1 MKKAVGILALAVAV
15 TQLVSC
21 GGPTPAPPPDHRL
34 VGYAMLPAASF
45 VDGPTSGQ
53 FAGGA
58 NGVTG
63 PFEAQQPV
71 QGVSALL
78 PETSGRFLAMSDNGF
93 GTKENSPDYVLVVYR
108 FVPSLKTS
116 AGGEATIGFEIAMT
130 LRDRE
135 DKIGFPIVAEQE
147 TYHADPEVPAEEA
160 IPVDEAIKENRLI
173 TGADLDI
180 ESFRRMSD
188 GTFWF
193 GDEFG
198 PFLIYTDASGVL
210 LRPPVPLPGVKS
222 PESPFLG
229 NEQPNAQASGGFE
242 AMAQSI
248 DGSRLYPMLEKPL
261 EGAPEGELNI
271 YEFDPMSGTYVS
283 EEPLRK
289 YRLDPAAM
297 AASEFVAL
305 SDSTF
310 LVLERDA
317 EQGADAR
324 HKKIYLVDFGVT
336 DAEGYLLKR
345 EVVDLLSIP
354 DPNNIGGMGETF
366 TFPFVTIESIAVFDD
381 NTVAVA
387 NDNNYPFSLGRHLAA
402 GAPDDTELLLIR
414 FQERLADLTVQ

>member
-1 MKKAVGILALAVAV
+1 MKKAAGTLAFVAV
-15 TQLVSC
+15 MTQLAAC

-34 VGYAMLPAASF
+34 VGFAMLPAASF

-53 FAGGA
+53 FAGGG
-58 NGVTG
+58 NGVSG
-63 PFEAQQPV
+63 PFELRQPV

-93 GTKENSPDYVLVVYR
+93 GTLENSPDYVLVVYR

-116 AGGEATIGFEIAMT
+116 AGGEATIGFETAMT

-147 TYHADPEVPAEEA
+147 TYRADSE
-160 IPVDEAIKENRLI
+160 IPVDEAIKEGRLI

-222 PESPFLG
+222 PQNPLLG
-229 NEQPNAQASGGFE
+229 SDQPNAQPSGGFE

-271 YEFDPMSGTYVS
+271 YEFDPMSGAYVS
-283 EEPLRK
+283 EEPVRK
-289 YRLDPAAM
+289 YRLNPDAI

-305 SDSTF
+305 SESTF
-310 LVLERDA
+310 LILERDA
-317 EQGADAR
+317 EQGADAL

-366 TFPFVTIESIAVFDD
+366 NFPFVTIESIAVFDD
-381 NTVAVA
+381 NTIVVA
-387 NDNNYPFSLGRHLAA
+387 NDNNYPFSLGRHVAA
-402 GAPDDTELLLIR
+402 GMPDDTELILIR

>member
-1 MKKAVGILALAVAV
+1 VKKAVGILALLVAM
-15 TQLVSC
+15 TQLVAC

-34 VGYAMLPAASF
+34 VAYAVLPAASF

-53 FAGGA
+53 FAGSA
-58 NGVTG
+58 NGVSV
-63 PFEAQQPV
+63 PFEAQQPA

-93 GTKENSPDYVLVVYR
+93 GTQENSPDYVLTVYR
-108 FVPSLKTS
+108 FVPSLKTA
-116 AGGEATIGFEIAMT
+116 AGGEATIGFETAMT

-147 TYHADPEVPAEEA
+147 TYRADSE
-160 IPVDEAIKENRLI
+160 IPVDEAIKEGRLI

-222 PESPFLG
+222 PQSPLLG
-229 NEQPNAQASGGFE
+229 NDQPNAQASGGFE

-271 YEFDPMSGTYVS
+271 YEFDPMSGVYVS
-283 EEPLRK
+283 EEPVRK
-289 YRLDPAAM
+289 YRLSPEAM

-305 SDSTF
+305 SENTF

-317 EQGADAR
+317 EQGADAL
-324 HKKIYLVDFGVT
+324 HKKIFLVDFGVT
-336 DAEGYLLKR
+336 DVDGYLLKR
-345 EVVDLLSIP
+345 EVVDLLRIP
-354 DPNNIGGMGETF
+354 DPNDIGGFGETF
-366 TFPFVTIESIAVFDD
+366 SFPFVTIESIAVFDE
-381 NTVAVA
+381 NTIAVA
-387 NDNNYPFSLGRHLAA
+387 NDNNYPFSVGRHVAA
-402 GAPDDTELLLIR
+402 GAPDDSELILIR
-414 FQERLADLTVQ
+414 FQERLADLRVQ

>member
-1 MKKAVGILALAVAV
+1 
-15 TQLVSC
+15 
-21 GGPTPAPPPDHRL
+21 
-34 VGYAMLPAASF
+34 MLPAASF
-45 VDGPTSGQ
+45 LDGPTSGH
-53 FAGGA
+53 FIGGA

-63 PFEAQQPV
+63 PFEASQPV

-78 PETSGRFLAMSDNGF
+78 PEASGRFLAMSDNGF
-93 GTKENSPDYVLVVYR
+93 GTKANSPDYVLVAYR

-116 AGGEATIGFEIAMT
+116 AGGEGTIGFEIAMT

-135 DKIGFPIVAEQE
+135 RKIGFPIVAEKE
-147 TYHADPEVPAEEA
+147 TYRPAPEAPAEEA
-160 IPVDEAIKENRLI
+160 APEESTGPDEQAIAVDPAIKEGRLL

-210 LRPPVPLPGVKS
+210 LRAPVPLPGVKS
-222 PESPFLG
+222 PQNPLLG
-229 NEQPNAQASGGFE
+229 DEEPNAQASGGFE
-242 AMAQSI
+242 AMAMSV

-271 YEFDPMSGTYVS
+271 YEFDPQAGAYVS
-283 EEPLRK
+283 EEPIHK
-289 YRLDPAAM
+289 YRLDPAAV
-297 AASEFVAL
+297 AASEFL
-305 SDSTF
+305 SLSEHTF
-310 LVLERDA
+310 LVLERGDD
-317 EQGADAR
+317 QGSEAK
-324 HKKIYLVDFGVT
+324 HKKIYLVDFNLT

-354 DPNNIGGMGETF
+354 DPNNIGGMGDTF
-366 TFPFVTIESIAVFDD
+366 TFPFVTIESIAIFDD
-381 NTVAVA
+381 NTIAVA
-387 NDNNYPFSLGRHLAA
+387 NDNNFPFSLGRHEDT
-402 GAPDDTELLLIR
+402 GAPDDTELILIR

>member
-1 MKKAVGILALAVAV
+1 MTKAAGILVLVVTV
-15 TQLVSC
+15 TQLAAC

-34 VGYAMLPAASF
+34 VAYAMLPAASF

-58 NGVTG
+58 NGVSV
-63 PFEAQQPV
+63 PFEARQPA

-93 GTKENSPDYVLVVYR
+93 GTQENSPDYVLVVYR
-108 FVPSLKTS
+108 FVPSLRTS
-116 AGGEATIGFEIAMT
+116 AGGEATIGFETAMT

-147 TYHADPEVPAEEA
+147 TYRADSE
-160 IPVDEAIKENRLI
+160 IPVDEAIKEGRFL

-210 LRPPVPLPGVKS
+210 LRPPVALPGVKS
-222 PESPFLG
+222 PQKPLLG
-229 NEQPNAQASGGFE
+229 NDQPNAQASGGFE

-271 YEFDPMSGTYVS
+271 YEFDPMSGAYVS
-283 EEPLRK
+283 EEPVRK
-289 YRLDPAAM
+289 YRLSPEAI

-305 SDSTF
+305 SDHTF

-354 DPNNIGGMGETF
+354 DPNDVGGMGETF
-366 TFPFVTIESIAVFDD
+366 SFPFVTIESIAVFDE
-381 NTVAVA
+381 NTIAVA
-387 NDNNYPFSLGRHLAA
+387 NDNNYPFSLGRHVAA
-402 GAPDDTELLLIR
+402 GAPDDTELILIR
-414 FQERLADLTVQ
+414 FPERLADLTVQ

>member
-1 MKKAVGILALAVAV
+1 MKKVVRILTLSIVVAQLAA
-15 TQLVSC
+15 C

-58 NGVTG
+58 NGVDV
-63 PFEAQQPV
+63 PFEARQPT

-93 GTKENSPDYVLVVYR
+93 GTQENSPDYLLVVYR
-108 FVPSLKTS
+108 LVPSLKTA
-116 AGGEATIGFEIAMT
+116 AGGEATIGFETAMT

-135 DKIGFPIVAEQE
+135 GKIGFPIVAEQE
-147 TYHADPEVPAEEA
+147 TYRADSE
-160 IPVDEAIKENRLI
+160 IPVDEVIKEGRFL

-210 LRPPVPLPGVKS
+210 LRPPVALPGVKS
-222 PESPFLG
+222 PQNPLLG

-271 YEFDPMSGTYVS
+271 YEFDPMSGAYVS
-283 EEPLRK
+283 DDPVRK
-289 YRLDPAAM
+289 YRLDPDAM

-305 SDSTF
+305 SDNTF

-345 EVVDLLSIP
+345 EVVDLLRIP
-354 DPNNIGGMGETF
+354 DPNDIGGLGETF
-366 TFPFVTIESIAVFDD
+366 SFPFVTIESIAVFDD
-381 NTVAVA
+381 NTIAVV
-387 NDNNYPFSLGRHLAA
+387 NDNNYPFSLGRHLAE
-402 GAPDDTELLLIR
+402 GAPDDTELILIR

>member
-1 MKKAVGILALAVAV
+1 VTKAAGILTLAVTV
-15 TQLVSC
+15 TQLAAC

-34 VGYAMLPAASF
+34 VAYAMLPAASF

-58 NGVTG
+58 NGVSV
-63 PFEAQQPV
+63 PFEARQPA

-93 GTKENSPDYVLVVYR
+93 GTLENSPDYVLVVYR
-108 FVPSLKTS
+108 FVPSLKTA
-116 AGGEATIGFEIAMT
+116 AGGEATIGFETAMT

-147 TYHADPEVPAEEA
+147 TYRADSE
-160 IPVDEAIKENRLI
+160 IPVDEAIKEGRFL

-210 LRPPVPLPGVKS
+210 LRPPVALPGVKS
-222 PESPFLG
+222 PQNPLLG
-229 NEQPNAQASGGFE
+229 NDQPNAQSSGGFE

-271 YEFDPMSGTYVS
+271 YEFDPTSGAYVS
-283 EEPLRK
+283 EEPVRT
-289 YRLDPAAM
+289 YRLNPEAV

-305 SDSTF
+305 SDHTF

-354 DPNNIGGMGETF
+354 DPNDIGGMGETF
-366 TFPFVTIESIAVFDD
+366 SFPFVTIESIAVFDE
-381 NTVAVA
+381 NTIAVA
-387 NDNNYPFSLGRHLAA
+387 NDNNYPFSLGRHVAA
-402 GAPDDTELLLIR
+402 GEPDDTELILIR
-414 FQERLADLTVQ
+414 FPERLADLTVQ